1 MLEIKIPDSE
11 FFDDETNEF
20 FTVNGGTLL
29 LEHSL
34 LSISKWESKFCKP
47 FIVDGEHPYDEMIE
61 YIKCMTINKNVDER
75 LYEIIDVESYNKII
89 EYINAPM
96 TATVIKDVRSNNR
109 SSSFITNEVIYY
121 YMTALN
127 IPFECEKWHFN
138 RLLTL
143 INVCSQKN
151 APSKKM
157 SKDDVRRRYAE
168 LNAKRRAAMNS
179 KG

>member
-1 MLEIKIPDSE
+1 MLEIEISDSE
-11 FFDDETNEF
+11 FFNDETNEF
-20 FTVNGGTLL
+20 VTIKGGTLI

-47 FIVDGEHPYDEMIE
+47 FIIESEHSYDEMIE
-61 YIKCMTINKNVDER
+61 YIKCMTINKNVSDTIYD
-75 LYEIIDVESYNKII
+75 LIDTSAYNTIVS
-89 EYINAPM
+89 YINAPM
-96 TATVIKDVRSNNR
+96 TATVIKDVNVKHGTG
-109 SSSFITNEVIYY
+109 SFITNEVIYY

-143 INVCSQKN
+143 INVCSQKS
-151 APSKKM
+151 APPKKM
-157 SKDDVRRRYAE
+157 SKDEVRSRYAE
-168 LNAKRRAAMNS
+168 LNAKRRAMLNS

>member
-1 MLEIKIPDSE
+1 MLEIKISDSE
-11 FFDDETNEF
+11 FFNEETNEF
-20 FTVNGGTLL
+20 FIIHGGTLV

-47 FIVDGEHPYDEMIE
+47 FIIDSEHSYDEMIE
-61 YIKCMTINKNVDER
+61 YIKCMTINKNVDDR
-75 LYEIIDVESYNKII
+75 LYELIDTKTYNKII

-96 TATVIKDVRSNNR
+96 TATVIKEVRSSTR

-121 YMTALN
+121 YMTALS

-143 INVCSQKN
+143 INVCSQKS
-151 APSKKM
+151 APPKKM
-157 SKDDVRRRYAE
+157 SKDDVRNRYAE

>member
-1 MLEIKIPDSE
+1 MLEIKIQDSE
-11 FFDDETNEF
+11 FFDEETDEF
-20 FTVNGGTLL
+20 FTINGGTLI

-47 FIVDGEHPYDEMIE
+47 FITDGEHSYDEMIE
-61 YIKCMTINKNVDER
+61 YIKCMTINKNVDDK
-75 LYEIIDVESYNKII
+75 LYTIIDVENYNKII
-89 EYINAPM
+89 EYINSPM
-96 TATVIKDVRSNNR
+96 TATVIKDVQTTNR

-121 YMTALN
+121 YMTALS

-143 INVCSQKN
+143 IKVCSQKS
-151 APSKKM
+151 APPKKM
-157 SKDDVRRRYAE
+157 SKDDVRNRYAE

>member
-1 MLEIKIPDSE
+1 MLEIEISDSE
-11 FFDDETNEF
+11 FFNDETNEF
-20 FTVNGGTLL
+20 VTIKGGTLI

-47 FIVDGEHPYDEMIE
+47 FIIESEHSYDEMIE
-61 YIKCMTINKNVDER
+61 YIKCMTINKNVDNC
-75 LYEIIDVESYNKII
+75 LYDIIDVESYNKIV

-96 TATVIKDVRSNNR
+96 TATVIKEVRSTNR
-109 SSSFITNEVIYY
+109 SSAFITNEVIYY

-143 INVCSQKN
+143 INVCSQKS
-151 APSKKM
+151 APPKKM
-157 SKDDVRRRYAE
+157 SKDDVRSRYAE
-168 LNAKRRAAMNS
+168 LNFMRRAAMNS

>member
-1 MLEIKIPDSE
+1 MLEVKISDSE
-11 FFDDETNEF
+11 FFNDETNEF
-20 FTVNGGTLL
+20 FTVKGGILV

-47 FIVDGEHPYDEMIE
+47 FIIDGEHSYNETIE
-61 YIKCMTINKNVDER
+61 YIKCMTINKNVDSK
-75 LYEIIDVESYNKII
+75 LYAMIDDRTYNEIKA
-89 EYINAPM
+89 YINAPM
-96 TATVIKDVRSNNR
+96 TATVIKDVNSNHE

-151 APSKKM
+151 SPPKKM
-157 SKDDVRRRYAE
+157 SQDEVRNRYAE

>member
-11 FFDDETNEF
+11 FFDEETNEF
-20 FTVNGGTLL
+20 FTVNGGTLI

-47 FIVDGEHPYDEMIE
+47 FIVEGEHSYDEMIE

-75 LYEIIDVESYNKII
+75 LYAIIDVENYTKIM

-96 TATVIKDVRSNNR
+96 TATVIKDVRSTNT

-143 INVCSQKN
+143 IKVCSQKSS
-151 APSKKM
+151 PPKKM
-157 SKDDVRRRYAE
+157 SKDEVRSRYAE